1 MNFACIVL
9 GAIFRGRPKRGGGEG
24 FEKSGQT
31 WTLKE
36 GKGRGLRTLDV

>member
-1 MNFACIVL
+1 MTENKL
-9 GAIFRGRPKRGGGEG
+9 GAIHKGYQKRREGEG

-36 GKGRGLRTLDV
+36 GKGRILRTLDV